1 MVLVGINGLLRRQYG
16 VVRFFFFVVS
26 YWFIKL
32 GSLINKWS
40 WILRVAS
47 EIFQISYAVSI
58 LVIDETFNENVLL
71 SRIF

>member
-40 WILRVAS
+40 WILRVA
-47 EIFQISYAVSI
+47 I
-58 LVIDETFNENVLL
+58 LRYFKLL
-71 SRIF
+71 MLLVFL